1 MGRRRVERRE
11 VLAREVRDG
20 LGLTAERVPPAL
32 RTVRAL
38 VAVLDGRAVRLGLAA
53 VVLPAD
59 LDGVMALERDCDL
72 RRSCPLEFGAAALL
86 VEIRVVVRAV
96 GLRTAVA
103 RRTLVVVLLG
113 RPPDCAARWLC
124 GEPTRAA
131 DVALR
136 RAGWER
142 GLG

>member
-1 MGRRRVERRE
+1 VLRV
-11 VLAREVRDG
+11 G
-20 LGLTAERVPPAL
+20 LAL

-38 VAVLDGRAVRLGLAA
+38 VAVLDCCVVRIGLDV

-59 LDGVMALERDCDL
+59 LDGVMALERDGDL
-72 RRSCPLEFGAAALL
+72 RSSCPLGLGVAALL

-96 GLRTAVA
+96 GFRAAVA
-103 RRTLVVVLLG
+103 RRALVVVPLTRL
-113 RPPDCAARWLC
+113 PDCTAGWLC
-124 GEPTRAA
+124 GEPTRVA
-131 DVALR
+131 DVALL